1 MAKELSLAQAEDLEV
16 LQESLK
22 ENSERYFN

>member
-1 MAKELSLAQAEDLEV
+1 MAKEFSLAQAEDLEV
-16 LQESLK
+16 LLESLK

>member
-22 ENSERYFN
+22 ENSERYVN